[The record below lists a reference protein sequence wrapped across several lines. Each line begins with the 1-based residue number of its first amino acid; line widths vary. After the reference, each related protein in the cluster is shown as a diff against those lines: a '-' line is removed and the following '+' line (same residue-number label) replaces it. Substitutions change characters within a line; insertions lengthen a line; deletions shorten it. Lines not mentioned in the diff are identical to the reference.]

1 MTAVSSVSVAPTRRR
16 AGWYAVPLTLLV
28 AAAVLANGGVDP
40 TPQAVGASTD
50 SVVTTATVGGFLDV
64 QDQCSGAMPIT
75 VVGGAYADG
84 VCAINFGSTNDATT
98 TLRASSSA
106 GAFLSP
112 AGFADE
118 GATCANL
125 SAVDEAGLKVAA
137 VGGGVTVA
145 PAWGCAVGAATNNT
159 TTAHKGVPDTFT
171 NMCVASTM
179 VINNSCTLGIGVFE
193 VGSNATPGAYTGTLN
208 LDVVG

>member
-1 MTAVSSVSVAPTRRR
+1 MITAATIHSTRRR
-16 AGWYAVPLTLLV
+16 RLLGSCWYALPLLV
-28 AAAVLANGGVDP
+28 LIGAAAVVNGGIDP
-40 TPQAVGASTD
+40 TPDAVGASTD
-50 SVVTTATVGGFLDV
+50 TVTVTATVAAFLDV

-75 VVGGAYADG
+75 VVGG
-84 VCAINFGSTNDATT
+84 
-98 TLRASSSA
+98 ASSSA